1 MPNLLSIYTSK
12 SFFCEVAFSPIGL
25 QPALLHG
32 VNSSQMQDFPFAYFE
47 ILEGLPRAFSF
58 EVLMGSSAPANLI

>member
-1 MPNLLSIYTSK
+1 MPNLLSIKTSE
-12 SFFCEVAFSPIGL
+12 SFFCEIAFCPIGL

-47 ILEGLPRAFSF
+47 ILEGLLRAFSV